1 MNDRAMWLVVCAVLA
16 FPGAADSAGAK
27 ETAMRKAGTEGA
39 AKHVAAREG
48 EKSAPRGR
56 LVLKQKEM
64 LRAASPWMHAAY
76 LKPAGTEM
84 INPRGISMDNGRT
97 WTRIEPTPAF
107 DKGLPHGYR
116 RGVAPPFVDPV
127 NGNVLRIVLSM
138 DTPGLDPKIVEPPV
152 ALETYYLR
160 YRVSTDGGKSYL
172 FDDRIIQK
180 GKTEEN
186 PFDGVWVGKN
196 GIFLGDVGSQ
206 PIRTR
211 EGLILVPAQVC
222 VLGAD
227 GKLASPGGGFTY
239 TDVLI
244 LIGRWIEG
252 GRLEWEISE
261 RIQADPTRTTRGV
274 IEPTLAEMPDGR
286 ILCVMRGS
294 NGGSKD
300 REFALPSHKWF
311 SISADG
317 GRRWSEPRPWM
328 YEDGTAFFS
337 PSSMSQLLTHSSGR
351 VFWLG
356 NISPTNCRGNTPRWP
371 LVIGEVDPKSLLL
384 KKESVLVL
392 DTKRDDEEGIN
403 LSHWW
408 AVEDRETG
416 DIMVAGA
423 RHTIGYTAREP
434 YLIRVG
440 VE

>member
-1 MNDRAMWLVVCAVLA
+1 M
-16 FPGAADSAGAK
+16 
-27 ETAMRKAGTEGA
+27 
-39 AKHVAAREG
+39 
-48 EKSAPRGR
+48 
-56 LVLKQKEM
+56 
-64 LRAASPWMHAAY
+64 
-76 LKPAGTEM
+76 
-84 INPRGISMDNGRT
+84 
-97 WTRIEPTPAF
+97 
-107 DKGLPHGYR
+107 
-116 RGVAPPFVDPV
+116 
-127 NGNVLRIVLSM
+127 
-138 DTPGLDPKIVEPPV
+138 
-152 ALETYYLR
+152 
-160 YRVSTDGGKSYL
+160 
-172 FDDRIIQK
+172 
-180 GKTEEN
+180 
-186 PFDGVWVGKN
+186 
-196 GIFLGDVGSQ
+196 
-206 PIRTR
+206 
-211 EGLILVPAQVC
+211 
-222 VLGAD
+222 
-227 GKLASPGGGFTY
+227 
-239 TDVLI
+239 LI